1 MLYST
6 ISIYFCNTHWRKN
19 NTKLQPSYILLF
31 LATTL
36 EFVHICTMYLI
47 SILLLFAHSRCI
59 TFLQCVVLF
68 MILWSIVLVCLIL
81 WSNTYT
87 NIEMS
92 VKCWNHIGNRIV
104 FIIYVMCIA
113 VRLLFI

>member
-36 EFVHICTMYLI
+36 EFVHIHMYDVPHLYTVIVCTFSLCNIFTMCSFIYD
-47 SILLLFAHSRCI
+47 FMEHSS
-59 TFLQCVVLF
+59 CVLDF
-68 MILWSIVLVCLIL
+68 MVQHL
-81 WSNTYT
+81 Y
-87 NIEMS
+87 E
-92 VKCWNHIGNRIV
+92 H
-104 FIIYVMCIA
+104 
-113 VRLLFI
+113 